1 MTYQEVLANAR
12 TCMGPYCK
20 SCPTCNGLACK
31 NTVPGP
37 GALSEDGLSVVD
49 VTKLE
54 TKEVTLGR
62 NDDEYI
68 EVTDG
73 LEEGDVVLISNQ
85 ASSLMDMMMG
95 G

>member
-1 MTYQEVLANAR
+1 MDAVERGNTV
-12 TCMGPYCK
+12 
-20 SCPTCNGLACK
+20 
-31 NTVPGP
+31 TVPGP

-73 LEEGDVVLISNQ
+73 LEEGDVVPHQQPGFQFDGHDDGRLIP
-85 ASSLMDMMMG
+85 
-95 G
+95 

>member
-1 MTYQEVLANAR
+1 MTYQEILAQAR
-12 TCMGPYCK
+12 TCSGPYCK
-20 SCPTCNGLACK
+20 ACPVCNGLACK

-37 GALSEDGLSVVD
+37 GALNEDGTAVVD

-54 TKEVTLGR
+54 TREVTLGR

-68 EVTDG
+68 EVTSG
-73 LEEGDVVLISNQ
+73 LEEGDVVLIYNQ
-85 ASSLMDMMMG
+85 ASSLMGMMMG

>member
-1 MTYQEVLANAR
+1 MDAVAR
-12 TCMGPYCK
+12 G
-20 SCPTCNGLACK
+20 
-31 NTVPGP
+31 NTVLVPAA

>member
-1 MTYQEVLANAR
+1 MV
-12 TCMGPYCK
+12 
-20 SCPTCNGLACK
+20 
-31 NTVPGP
+31 TVPGP